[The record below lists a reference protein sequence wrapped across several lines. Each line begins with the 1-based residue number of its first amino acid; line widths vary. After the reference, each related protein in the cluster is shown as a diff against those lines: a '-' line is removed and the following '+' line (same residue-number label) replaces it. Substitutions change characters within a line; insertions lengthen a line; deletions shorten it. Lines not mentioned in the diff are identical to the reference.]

1 MEFKIPSEI
10 QQEIAHRARQRRK
23 DLKLSQE
30 DLATKSGV
38 SFGSVKR
45 FERTGKIALE
55 SLLKLAL
62 VIGSLND
69 FDQLFLPK
77 ESTLSLDEILK
88 KNS

>member
-1 MEFKIPSEI
+1 MNFKIPSEI
-10 QQEIAHRARQRRK
+10 QHGIAQRARQRRK

-55 SLLKLAL
+55 SLLKLAMVMDGL
-62 VIGSLND
+62 SE
-69 FDQLFLPK
+69 FDQLLLPK
-77 ESTLSLDEILK
+77 LSASSLDEILK
-88 KNS
+88 KNT